1 MREQLGWDRP
11 LKFRRGARERLR
23 GIELYYDLDWSEHF
37 PDRRAQFRGGKN
49 LADLVIRDCPDGK
62 RPALLLTDRDDVPQ
76 GGRQTDDHHV
86 VVINLPQYVASAE
99 DPGTA
104 QAYLASLL
112 GSGITLAKRFSELT
126 EDEAEEAAR
135 WLDEHLDVAALRRW
149 AGDNEQRLGLLRQVA
164 STGAQEEDEAAV
176 ASGNVQRALAGL
188 EALES
193 IGSDVAEA
201 IAAIA
206 AGDGEGEGR
215 IELLWALTDD
225 DEGRVAA
232 ARLLSARVDE
242 RLDDARE
249 AADAFDELLRT
260 SGETAIQHF
269 LEARPWLLGLHY
281 ARVRPRQPVVRGAID
296 FLLERFDGFHD
307 LLELKSPNDPL
318 FEDEVVGPKAD
329 IRSPSAFRLSKP
341 LSLALAQV
349 HAYRDILSHE
359 TTHEEMY
366 GLHNTRDPHITI
378 LIGRASEL
386 TDQEAR
392 VLHELN
398 CSLHQVEVVPF
409 DVLARR
415 ARAVLDNV
423 KRYLMA
429 AEEQAAEA
437 DED

>member
-1 MREQLGWDRP
+1 MRKQLGWDRP

-23 GIELYYDLDWSEHF
+23 GIELYYDLEWSEHF

-62 RPALLLTDRDDVPQ
+62 RPALLLTDRDDVQQ
-76 GGRQTDDHHV
+76 GGRKTDHHHL
-86 VVINLPQYVASAE
+86 VVINLPQYVASAD

-126 EDEAEEAAR
+126 EDEAEEAAL
-135 WLDEHLDVAALRRW
+135 WLDEHLDEAALLRW
-149 AGDNEQRLGLLRQVA
+149 AGDNEERTELLRRVA
-164 STGAQEEDEAAV
+164 AARPQGEDDV
-176 ASGNVQRALAGL
+176 GDQPGNVQRVLA
-188 EALES
+188 ALETLET
-193 IGSDVAEA
+193 IEPEVAET

-206 AGDGEGEGR
+206 AADGDGQGR

-225 DEGRVAA
+225 DEGRAIA
-232 ARLLSARVDE
+232 GQLLSARVAE
-242 RLDDARE
+242 RLTDARE
-249 AADAFDELLRT
+249 AADAFDKLLRT
-260 SGETAIQHF
+260 SGETEIQRF
-269 LEARPWLLGLHY
+269 LEAHPWLLGLDY
-281 ARVRPRQPVVRGAID
+281 ARVRPRQPVVRGGVD

-307 LLELKSPNDPL
+307 LLELKSPNDLL
-318 FEDEVVGPKAD
+318 FEAVGGRKAD
-329 IRSPSAFRLSKP
+329 IRSPSAFRLSKA

-349 HAYRDILSHE
+349 HAYRDILRHE
-359 TTHEEMY
+359 KTHEELY
-366 GLHNTRDPHITI
+366 GLRDTRDARITI

-386 TDQEAR
+386 TDQEER

-398 CSLHQVEVVPF
+398 CSLHRVEVVPF

-423 KRYLMA
+423 ERYLVA
-429 AEEQAAEA
+429 ADEQAGAI
-437 DED
+437 DSD

>member
-11 LKFRRGARERLR
+11 LKFRRGARQRLR
-23 GIELYYDLDWSEHF
+23 GIELYYDLDWSKHF
-37 PDRRAQFRGGKN
+37 PDNRAQFRGGKN
-49 LADLVIRDCPDGK
+49 LAELVIRDCPDGK

-76 GGRQTDDHHV
+76 GGRQTDVHHV
-86 VVINLPQYVASAE
+86 VVINLPQYVTSTE

-126 EDEAEEAAR
+126 EDEVEQAAR
-135 WLDEHLDVAALRRW
+135 WLDEHLDEAALLRW
-149 AGDNEQRLGLLRQVA
+149 DSNNKQRLELLSRVA
-164 STGAQEEDEAAV
+164 DAGRPQEDEVEDALGDV
-176 ASGNVQRALAGL
+176 ERALAAL

-193 IGSDVAEA
+193 VGPEVAEA
-201 IAAIA
+201 IAALA
-206 AGDGEGEGR
+206 TRDDEGEAR
-215 IELLWALTDD
+215 LELLWALTDD
-225 DEGRVAA
+225 DEGRVIAGE
-232 ARLLSARVDE
+232 LLSARVDE
-242 RLDDARE
+242 RLDDARK
-249 AADAFDELLRT
+249 AADAFDELLLT

-269 LEARPWLLGLHY
+269 LEAHPWLLGLDY

-307 LLELKSPNDPL
+307 LLELKSPDDPL
-318 FEDEVVGPKAD
+318 FEMVGPKTE

-359 TTHEEMY
+359 TTHAELY
-366 GLHNTRDPHITI
+366 GLHNTRDARITI

-386 TDQEAR
+386 TKQEAR

-398 CSLHQVEVVPF
+398 CSLHQVEIVPF

-415 ARAVLDNV
+415 AHAVLDNV
-423 KRYLMA
+423 KRYLVT
-429 AEEQAAEA
+429 A
-437 DED
+437 DEQTADDVS